1 MGLRSMRALSPL
13 QRATALPKGPE
24 KKKLSVKIGPRTIKA
39 LDGFGTHLALL
50 AFGFMQDRAE
60 TAMPLF
66 SLFSGGTAH
75 GCTEDDD
82 YDVDDVEVLKL
93 VSLIDSRRRPE
104 GSSGARCKTTGARAE
119 ARAVGTTQPLD
130 PKCPSATSATV
141 CVDHCS
147 IRCLS
152 CVLR

>member
-1 MGLRSMRALSPL
+1 
-13 QRATALPKGPE
+13 
-24 KKKLSVKIGPRTIKA
+24 
-39 LDGFGTHLALL
+39 
-50 AFGFMQDRAE
+50 MQDRAE

-82 YDVDDVEVLKL
+82 YDVDDVEVLQL

-119 ARAVGTTQPLD
+119 ARAVGTTQPLA
-130 PKCPSATSATV
+130 PEVSFGHLGHEPLLHHSE
-141 CVDHCS
+141 
-147 IRCLS
+147 RGP
-152 CVLR
+152 